1 MYKYSNKLILK
12 HTQCLKRACYT
23 KVVLEITTYLVIGI
37 NKTATCKLS
46 FAYTCCTNLE
56 ILMDNWQEI
65 KTSGG
70 LWVQKH
76 NFWLFGTLTCFEQ
89 RNSIKGE
96 DLRQKQFRLLFNK
109 LDRELLKRK
118 YTNTDLIKDTKLKE
132 KYNKLQTR
140 KREQA
145 NFRIERLF
153 YDELGKQRDFQH
165 AHFYIKGTAKDE
177 NAKKL
182 ETQLI
187 KDTLTENW
195 KNLGTIELRDNDN
208 TLHATSYCYKETD
221 TQANI
226 GTFNHIISTVTP
238 PQ

>member
-1 MYKYSNKLILK
+1 MSYW
-12 HTQCLKRACYT
+12 H
-23 KVVLEITTYLVIGI
+23 
-37 NKTATCKLS
+37 
-46 FAYTCCTNLE
+46 
-56 ILMDNWQEI
+56 DI

-89 RNSIKGE
+89 RNNIEGE

-118 YTNTDLIKDTKLKE
+118 YTNTDFIKEKKLKE

-140 KREQA
+140 KRKTA
-145 NFRIERLF
+145 NFRIERF
-153 YDELGKQRDFQH
+153 VYEELGKERDFKH

-177 NAKKL
+177 KFKKL
-182 ETQLI
+182 QTQLI

-195 KNLGTIELRDNDN
+195 KRFGTIELQDNDN

>member
-1 MYKYSNKLILK
+1 M
-12 HTQCLKRACYT
+12 A
-23 KVVLEITTYLVIGI
+23 
-37 NKTATCKLS
+37 
-46 FAYTCCTNLE
+46 
-56 ILMDNWQEI
+56 NWQEI
-65 KTSGG
+65 KTNGG
-70 LWVQKH
+70 LWLQKQ

-89 RNSIKGE
+89 KNGIVYDSA
-96 DLRQKQFRLLFNK
+96 RQKQYSLLFNK

-118 YTNTDLIKDTKLKE
+118 YTNTVLIKDKKLKE

-145 NFRIERLF
+145 NFRIERF
-153 YDELGKQRDFQH
+153 VYEELGKERDYKH

-187 KDTLTENW
+187 KDTLAKNW
-195 KNLGTIELRDNDN
+195 NEFGTIELRDNDN
-208 TLHATSYCYKETD
+208 TLYASSYCYKETD

-226 GTFNHIISTVTP
+226 GTFNYIISTVTP
-238 PQ
+238 TQ

>member
-1 MYKYSNKLILK
+1 MSYW
-12 HTQCLKRACYT
+12 H
-23 KVVLEITTYLVIGI
+23 
-37 NKTATCKLS
+37 
-46 FAYTCCTNLE
+46 
-56 ILMDNWQEI
+56 DI

-89 RNSIKGE
+89 RHSIEGE
-96 DLRQKQFRLLFNK
+96 DLRQRQYSLLFNK
-109 LDRELLKRK
+109 LDRKLLERK
-118 YTNTDLIKDTKLKE
+118 YTNTDLIKDKKLKE
-132 KYNKLQTR
+132 KYKKKQTR
-140 KREQA
+140 KRKTA
-145 NFRIERLF
+145 NYRLERLF
-153 YDELGKQRDFQH
+153 YNELGKERDFKH

-208 TLHATSYCYKETD
+208 TLHATSYCYKEID

-238 PQ
+238 SQ

>member
-1 MYKYSNKLILK
+1 MRINKTAT
-12 HTQCLKRACYT
+12 H
-23 KVVLEITTYLVIGI
+23 LVICI

-89 RNSIKGE
+89 RNSIMGE
-96 DLRQKQFRLLFNK
+96 DLRLKQFRLLFNK
-109 LDRELLKRK
+109 LDRKLLERK
-118 YTNTDLIKDTKLKE
+118 YTNTDLIKDKKLKE
-132 KYNKLQTR
+132 KYKKKQTR
-140 KREQA
+140 KRKTA
-145 NFRIERLF
+145 NYRLERFF
-153 YDELGKQRDFQH
+153 YEELGKERDFKH

-195 KNLGTIELRDNDN
+195 KNFGTIELRDNDN
-208 TLHATSYCYKETD
+208 TLHATSYCYKEKD